1 MPFCT
6 TTPFTATFAFA
17 AGLASTLL
25 CFFAASALAD
35 SSFFFSAG
43 RGGATAGG
51 GGTATS
57 CAWPSTKLEPD
68 TAHATPI
75 STSKSRS
82 RLISGSPPGSLAAG
96 VAFQPVEILVQPGA
110 KFFGQNGPRLTGH
123 LRDAAVLADLF
134 LVDARS
140 QKGHGRI
147 DGLAGA
153 AAARVGAA
161 ATTTASRIDPA
172 RPQQKLDGLG
182 LGGDGL
188 GTGLR
193 PAQDPGRLVHH
204 AGDLAQQV
212 DLIGELALGI
222 GQLADPLDHLV

>member
-1 MPFCT
+1 M
-6 TTPFTATFAFA
+6 PFTATFAFA
-17 AGLASTLL
+17 AGFASTLP

-43 RGGATAGG
+43 RGSATSGG
-51 GGTATS
+51 GDNGTT
-57 CAWPSTKLEPD
+57 CICPRTKLEPD
-68 TAHATPI
+68 TARATPV

-140 QKGHGRI
+140 QERYGRI

-161 ATTTASRIDPA
+161 ATAATRIDPA
-172 RPQQKLDGLG
+172 
-182 LGGDGL
+182 
-188 GTGLR
+188 
-193 PAQDPGRLVHH
+193 
-204 AGDLAQQV
+204 
-212 DLIGELALGI
+212 
-222 GQLADPLDHLV
+222 